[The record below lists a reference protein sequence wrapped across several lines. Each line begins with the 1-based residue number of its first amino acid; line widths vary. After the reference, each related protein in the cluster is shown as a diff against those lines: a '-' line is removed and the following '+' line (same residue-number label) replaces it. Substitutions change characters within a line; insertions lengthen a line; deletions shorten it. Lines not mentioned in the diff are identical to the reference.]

1 MKRPKRRDCLPKT
14 DYQGR
19 ETAALLLYPRN
30 MSTPMENVYATGTT
44 RGKWAGRFIWA
55 SVIQGLIAVVA
66 TVLIIEPWSF
76 FNINSYYSPSKVIA
90 SNGAGTWLFT
100 GYVSFL
106 VVGVVATAVTA
117 VFYFYIEGIQGK
129 VYKGFTNL
137 LAWGHLLF
145 MNIGVAGAMTI
156 MMYQGYLAG
165 VALAPASSGGGGLN
179 AGQIHEQI
187 LSWTV
192 DPIGGLVLLACVGA
206 LLGGLGYLIRSRT
219 N

>member
-1 MKRPKRRDCLPKT
+1 
-14 DYQGR
+14 
-19 ETAALLLYPRN
+19 
-30 MSTPMENVYATGTT
+30 MENVNQT
-44 RGKWAGRFIWA
+44 RAIQSKWAGRFIWA
-55 SVIQGLIAVVA
+55 AIINGLIATVA
-66 TVLIIEPWSF
+66 TILILDPLQYVTGNADYF
-76 FNINSYYSPSKVIA
+76 SPAKVIA
-90 SNGAGTWLFT
+90 GNGAGTWFFT
-100 GYVSFL
+100 GYISYL

-117 VFYFYIEGIQGK
+117 IFYFYIEGIQGK

-145 MNIGVAGAMTI
+145 MNVGIAGSMLI

-165 VALAPASSGGGGLN
+165 VAAVATSSGGGGLN

-187 LSWTV
+187 LGWTT
-192 DPIGGLVLLACVGA
+192 DPIGGLILLAAVGA